1 MRLIHV
7 LGGIRNYLILISEG
21 VNSRNYSV
29 CFNLNKAKNNFDPRA
44 PSNCK
49 SLILSTDYNWVH
61 SIDKFNFAKFTVK
74 GGLKSF

>member
-1 MRLIHV
+1 VIYSCTWQDKGLSHPYFRGLS
-7 LGGIRNYLILISEG
+7 L
-21 VNSRNYSV
+21 RNYSIHL
-29 CFNLNKAKNNFDPRA
+29 NLNKAKNNFDPRA